1 MFKSQKNVFWQ
12 ALFVT
17 ILIFGIGVVAGIILE
32 DWRTGNIDVL
42 YQQSELDLM
51 DVRIQTDIYST
62 GTFNCDKAVRENINF
77 AERIYNEAKLLD
89 RYEQASTLKEDI
101 KARHKKY
108 DLLRANLFLNS
119 IKIKEKCNS
128 SYYDVV
134 YLYKYN
140 NPSLNVKAKQNI
152 FSKLLLELKSRRGN
166 EILLIPMAG
175 DNNLASIDIIKDK
188 YGIVDEDL
196 PVILINGKIKIT
208 ELETIDELI
217 KNFE

>member
-17 ILIFGIGVVAGIILE
+17 ILIFGIGIVAGIILE
-32 DWRTGNIDVL
+32 DWRTSNIDVL
-42 YQQSELDLM
+42 YQKSELDLM
-51 DVRIQTDIYST
+51 DIRLQTDIYST
-62 GTFNCDKAVRENINF
+62 GTFSCDKAIKENINF
-77 AERIYNEAKLLD
+77 AERIYNEASLLD

-140 NPSLNVKAKQNI
+140 NPSLNVRAKQNI
-152 FSKLLLELKSRRGN
+152 FSKLLMELKSRRGN

-175 DNNLASIDIIKDK
+175 DNNLASLDIIKDK

-196 PVILINGKIKIT
+196 PVILINGEIKIT